1 MACQALTCTLKDCRN
16 WSCLDSDF
24 CSSHRNLSPEVLKDR
39 WLKRYVMHWNRFTV
53 FNRKDEKKIL
63 SDLKSERIVLTEADI
78 LKMPAQERFVDIY
91 LLFMDHGYV
100 KRGMNPRL
108 EFTALWL
115 YTNILSNFPQGLDIR
130 PLKELIERNLILSSG
145 QALYDFIL
153 WLSYPVLNRTK
164 LTAKMIEYIPTL
176 LDTDAA
182 KELSW
187 VPRDYLDRLRVEY
200 EKVPGKEHAM
210 TKCLVLRW
218 LPDLKELY
226 QTEKAIQKMKMDQC
240 KEELMMDRWHPDRL
254 QKYLDMGYDI
264 DQLDDIM

>member
-1 MACQALTCTLKDCRN
+1 MACQALTSTLKDCRN

-24 CSSHRNLSPEVLKDR
+24 CYQHYDLSSEVLKDR
-39 WLKRYVMHWNRFTV
+39 WFKRYVMHWNRFTV
-53 FNRKDEKKIL
+53 FNRRNEKKML
-63 SDLKSERIVLTEADI
+63 SDLKSKRIVLTQTDI

-91 LLFMDHGYV
+91 LLFMEHGYV
-100 KRGMNPRL
+100 KRGTNAPL
-108 EFTALWL
+108 EFTALRL
-115 YTNILSNFPQGLDIR
+115 YMNIMTSYPQQELAALGN
-130 PLKELIERNLILSSG
+130 LIERNLILSSG
-145 QALYDFIL
+145 QALYNFIL

-164 LTAKMIEYIPTL
+164 LTTRMIEYIPTL
-176 LDTDAA
+176 LDTEAA

-187 VPRDYLDRLRVEY
+187 VPRDHLDKLRVEY
-200 EKVPGKEHAM
+200 EKVPGKDHAL
-210 TKCLVLRW
+210 TKCLVQRW

-254 QKYLDMGYDI
+254 QKYLDMGYEI